1 MLLVLIPP
9 PPLLL
14 MLLLALAFAL
24 APAVVE
30 KAAVGVKSASEVRAN
45 AEWLEV
51 ASRVP
56 VTLWMDAKAEGL
68 LAEDVPV
75 PG

>member
-1 MLLVLIPP
+1 MHCRYAQTSETVRMRPSHAITGI
-9 PPLLL
+9 
-14 MLLLALAFAL
+14 
-24 APAVVE
+24 VE